1 MNRSYALPLCVS
13 IGLLLSGVIAADS
26 VRANLVV
33 NGGFETGVV
42 GGSPTG
48 HGDLPI
54 PWTSSAPLNF
64 LVSYDTWE
72 NTGTTGMHPNTAFLF
87 PGDVAPEGI
96 RWAGGFDFEELSQL
110 LQIPLTPGQ
119 EYTLSAYVQSSD
131 GNVGSFEI
139 WLGTGVNTYTTQVAI
154 LPPNNGFFNGWE
166 LQSAKFI
173 APANAATTPWLLFE
187 SYGTSFSAGTYMGID
202 DVRLVATPEP
212 ATIVLLGFALVG
224 LIGTRLLIRRDRH

>member
-1 MNRSYALPLCVS
+1 MNRFHALPLCVS
-13 IGLLLSGVIAADS
+13 VGIFLSGLVATDTA
-26 VRANLVV
+26 RANLVV
-33 NGGFETGVV
+33 NGGFEAGVV

-48 HGDLPI
+48 HGDLPT

-72 NTGTTGMHPNTAFLF
+72 NTGTTGMHPNTLFLF
-87 PGDVAPEGI
+87 QGDVAPEGI
-96 RWAGGFDFEELSQL
+96 RWAGGLDFEELSQL
-110 LQIPLTPGQ
+110 LQNPLTPGQ

-139 WLGTGVNTYTTQVAI
+139 WLGAGVNTYSTQVAI
-154 LPPNNGFFNGWE
+154 LPPNNGFFSGWE

-173 APANAATTPWLLFE
+173 APANAGTTPWLLFK
-187 SYGTSFSAGTYMGID
+187 SYATTFSAGTYMGID

-212 ATIVLLGFALVG
+212 STLVLSVLAILG
-224 LIGTRLLIRRDRH
+224 LIGTRRTILRNQ